1 MADWALVIGIDKYAE
16 RRLCLKGAV
25 RDALAMAAWLTGA
38 GRGGVAP
45 GRLHLLLSRAD
56 WSPEPPPGLEHRE
69 ATLEKIVWAVR
80 DLAGKAAGPDDRLY
94 VHISCHGLS
103 ATGLLGGD
111 AILPADFKTTVPT
124 LSLQVQGLLDY
135 LKISRF
141 RLQFFFIDACR
152 NVPFEGRFNAGPF
165 PIAPEVADMRPEVE
179 QFVFAATSRGL
190 KSNEDRSRAN
200 DERGVFTEALLR
212 GLRGEGAAKRYNL
225 LKRRY
230 EVRPEDLLQF
240 VAGEV
245 RRRVAALEIEAGSG
259 SFQVPT
265 LRGERSSSPVLAA
278 FAEEEVPLLHLSVD
292 LQPPD
297 AADVATVRVLGAGV
311 SGEAG
316 PPLNSPHV
324 MALRPRDYLV
334 EAEAPGFEAV
344 PMPVRLMR
352 DARVEM
358 TLSRAAPSAP
368 DTSEPASPTAGSA
381 AAHDADAPVVEAAAA
396 PPGGASLRAFTWD
409 PLIPI
414 EILDAGGARVARG
427 AGEVELRPAE
437 PGSYTVRLRGPDGV
451 AEKPVF
457 LEPGAAAEVEI
468 LPPAIRHRP
477 TLTAA
482 CAIGEIDVTGVNTLR
497 VSERLGAPQVAAPEI
512 TTLLA
517 MALALAPE
525 SETAETAWRLRRL
538 REALPVSGS
547 PPEGWGAVQAVVV
560 DEAAGAEE
568 SLMAAE
574 LSVSNL
580 DGAAVPAGLALLP
593 AALPNV
599 AVASAPLDAGA
610 YLLEGQAGGERMR
623 IALPV
628 LPGRITNVILHRG
641 TNGGVAGY
649 AFLPPLDASGGDVLL
664 QRRLELAQRFLH
676 GGAMEAALEIL
687 TPRRKIQSA
696 TLGNREELEILA
708 RGQDP
713 VAGILGAYTGLHLV
727 ETSRSGFP
735 GAREITERNSLGLQR
750 RFGDLCDSL
759 VIRAALARR
768 TGDESSAA
776 ALCREALERGLP
788 LFYRGVVH
796 LGRLAAS
803 LGVEHPRIPMLK
815 EAAKRRAGGTIL
827 AMWNPGAELGAPLEG
842 RERSNHEP

>member
-1 MADWALVIGIDKYAE
+1 MADWALVVGIDKYAE
-16 RRLCLKGAV
+16 PRLCLKGAV

-38 GRGGVAP
+38 GRGGVAAR
-45 GRLHLLLSRAD
+45 RLHLLLSRAD

-111 AILPADFKTTVPT
+111 AILPSDFKTAAPT

-135 LKISRF
+135 LKTSRF

-165 PIAPEVADMRPEVE
+165 PIAPDVTEMRPEVE

-230 EVRPEDLLQF
+230 EVRPEDLLRF

-245 RRRVAALEIEAGSG
+245 RRKVAALDVGAGAG

-278 FAEEEVPLLHLSVD
+278 FAEEEVPPLNLSVD
-292 LQPPD
+292 LQPPG
-297 AADVATVRVLGAGV
+297 AATVTTVRALGAGV

-316 PPLNSPHV
+316 PPLNVPHV
-324 MALRPRDYLV
+324 MALKPRDYLV
-334 EAEAPGFEAV
+334 EAEAPGFEAEPV
-344 PMPVRLMR
+344 AVRLMR
-352 DARVEM
+352 DAEVGLKM
-358 TLSRAAPSAP
+358 TPAVPSAP
-368 DTSEPASPTAGSA
+368 AASETVQA
-381 AAHDADAPVVEAAAA
+381 AAGRMDVPDADAPVVEAAAA
-396 PPGGASLRAFTWD
+396 PPARASLRAFTWD
-409 PLIPI
+409 PLVPI
-414 EILDAGGARVARG
+414 EIRDASGRRVAVG
-427 AGEVELRPAE
+427 AGQIELKTAE
-437 PGSYTVRLRGPDGV
+437 PGSYTIRLHDPRGV

-457 LEPGAAAEVEI
+457 LKPGAAAEVEI
-468 LPPAIRHRP
+468 LPPAIRYRP

-482 CAIGEIDVTGVNTLR
+482 CAIGEIDATGVNTLR
-497 VSERLGAPQVAAPEI
+497 VSERLGAPQVGLPEV

-517 MALALAPE
+517 MALALTPG
-525 SETAETAWRLRRL
+525 SETAETAWRLGRL
-538 REALPVSGS
+538 REALPVLGS
-547 PPEGWGAVQAVVV
+547 PPEGWGAVQVVVV
-560 DEAAGAEE
+560 DEAAGAED
-568 SLMAAE
+568 SLLAAG
-574 LSVSNL
+574 LSLSEM
-580 DGAAVPAGLALLP
+580 DGGAVPAGLALLP

-599 AVASAPLDAGA
+599 AAASAPLEAGA
-610 YLLEGQAGGERMR
+610 YLLEGQTDGERMR
-623 IALPV
+623 ISLPV
-628 LPGRITNVILHRG
+628 LPGRITNVILHRD

-676 GGAMEAALEIL
+676 GGETEAALEIL
-687 TPRRKIQSA
+687 TPRGKIQSE
-696 TLGNREELEILA
+696 TPGNREELSILT
-708 RGQDP
+708 RGEDP
-713 VAGILGAYTGLHLV
+713 VASVLGAYTGLQLM
-727 ETSRSGFP
+727 EASRGGLP
-735 GAREITERNSLGLQR
+735 GARELAERSSFSLQR
-750 RFGDLCDSL
+750 RFGDLSDGL
-759 VIRAALARR
+759 VIGAALARLA
-768 TGDESSAA
+768 GDDSSAA

-803 LGVEHPRIPMLK
+803 LGLEHPRVPVLK
-815 EAAKRRAGGTIL
+815 EAARRRAGGTIL
-827 AMWNPGAELGAPLEG
+827 AIWSPGAEPGAPLIEKG
-842 RERSNHEP
+842 AIEP